1 VLKPVASSITWQRQD
16 QSEQENAKRSEKDKM
31 SATSMTEEKATK
43 GFKEGFDCTQLVLA
57 YAADRY
63 ALGID
68 QEVAFRIAASF
79 GGGMWNGDTCGC
91 VSGALMA
98 VGLKY
103 GHFLPN
109 DNRTKGQ
116 LIAKTKE
123 FEKKFVEKNG
133 SLICKT
139 ILGLNPAVPEEMKK
153 MMEQN
158 LFLKVCPGL
167 VCRACDILD
176 EVL

>member
-1 VLKPVASSITWQRQD
+1 VNKETSQGK
-16 QSEQENAKRSEKDKM
+16 KRAPEEERM
-31 SATSMTEEKATK
+31 ATTSMTEEKAVK

-57 YAADRY
+57 YAVDRY
-63 ALGID
+63 SFGID
-68 QEVAFRIAASF
+68 EKLALKIAASF

-103 GHFLPN
+103 GHCMPN
-109 DNRTKGQ
+109 DNKTKGQ

-139 ILGLNPAVPEEMKK
+139 ILGLNPAVPEDMKQILEK
-153 MMEQN
+153 N
-158 LFLKVCPGL
+158 LFFTVCPLL
-167 VCRACDILD
+167 VRSACEILD